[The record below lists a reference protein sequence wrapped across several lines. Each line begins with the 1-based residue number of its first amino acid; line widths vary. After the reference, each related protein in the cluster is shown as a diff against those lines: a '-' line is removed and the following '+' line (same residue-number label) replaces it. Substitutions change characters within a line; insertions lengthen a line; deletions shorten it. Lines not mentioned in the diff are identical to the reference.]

1 MLHKKMIIVGNSNVG
16 KTSILERF
24 TSDTFEEQALPSQ
37 QAS

>member
-24 TSDTFEEQALPSQ
+24 MSDTFEEML
-37 QAS
+37 